1 MWYCRKSHVLKK
13 YIVYIQFILNNVMNL
28 KIKFRQKNIILEE
41 SFRTRGARK
50 ILLEDILKK
59 NKRG

>member
-1 MWYCRKSHVLKK
+1 
-13 YIVYIQFILNNVMNL
+13 MNL

-50 ILLEDILKK
+50 ILLKDILKK
-59 NKRG
+59 NKKG

>member
-50 ILLEDILKK
+50 ILLKDILKK

>member
-1 MWYCRKSHVLKK
+1 
-13 YIVYIQFILNNVMNL
+13 MNL